1 MGKKFNN
8 NRRRHRIITNNE
20 FVVKKLYFLEGDG
33 VMHVIGNPYIL
44 YAKNIREPE
53 LKVLKCISYE

>member
-1 MGKKFNN
+1 MEKKFNN
-8 NRRRHRIITNNE
+8 RRRRHRIITNNE

-44 YAKNIREPE
+44 YAKNVREPE

>member
-8 NRRRHRIITNNE
+8 RRRRHRVITNNE
-20 FVVKKLYFLEGDG
+20 FRVKRLYFLENEG

>member
-1 MGKKFNN
+1 MEKKFNN
-8 NRRRHRIITNNE
+8 RRKRHRITNNE
-20 FVVKKLYFLEGDG
+20 FRIKRLYFLEDEG

>member
-1 MGKKFNN
+1 MKFNN
-8 NRRRHRIITNNE
+8 SGKRHRITNNE
-20 FVVKKLYFLEGDG
+20 FVVKKLYFLENEG

-44 YAKNIREPE
+44 YAKNIKEPE